1 MIDISQED
9 FGTLCICALR
19 YCHGR
24 QTYMPSLV
32 QEIVQNHFKDLSEKD
47 LKIIAEDER
56 CQREMNLWGSKFDRL
71 DWDNFYFALNEFRQT
86 EPQTKL
92 CRECEEYAGDGMYC
106 ASNYLVYDFSTS
118 RENCETERSE

>member
-32 QEIVQNHFKDLSEKD
+32 QSIVMSHFGDLSERD
-47 LKIIAEDER
+47 LKAIADDER
-56 CQREMNLWGSKFDRL
+56 YQSDMELWGDHCDL
-71 DWDNFYFALNEFRQT
+71 VDWKNFYQILQEWQK
-86 EPQTKL
+86 E
-92 CRECEEYAGDGMYC
+92 REGE
-106 ASNYLVYDFSTS
+106 
-118 RENCETERSE
+118 